1 MFKNFYL
8 YIMAIKVLLFIYMI
22 FLKLF
27 LALIVAFRPIIL
39 NILFFFIVH
48 YFININIIYYL
59 KF

>member
-1 MFKNFYL
+1 MCKNFYI
-8 YIMAIKVLLFIYMI
+8 YIMAIKVLLFIYII

-27 LALIVAFRPIIL
+27 LALIVTFRPIIL
-39 NILFFFIVH
+39 NILFFFIVY